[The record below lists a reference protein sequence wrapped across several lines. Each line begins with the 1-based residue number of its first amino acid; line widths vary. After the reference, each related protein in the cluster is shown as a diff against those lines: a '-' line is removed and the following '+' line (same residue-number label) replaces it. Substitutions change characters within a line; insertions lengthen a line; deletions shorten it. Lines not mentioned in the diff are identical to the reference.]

1 MNLQRISPI
10 FLYSHS
16 QEKYSIE
23 LNIFEII
30 MHLNKLAQSLELWE
44 SVSLLN
50 NYDIFFCT
58 SLSVFEETQS

>member
-16 QEKYSIE
+16 QEKHSIE

-30 MHLNKLAQSLELWE
+30 MHLNKLAQSLEL
-44 SVSLLN
+44 
-50 NYDIFFCT
+50 
-58 SLSVFEETQS
+58 